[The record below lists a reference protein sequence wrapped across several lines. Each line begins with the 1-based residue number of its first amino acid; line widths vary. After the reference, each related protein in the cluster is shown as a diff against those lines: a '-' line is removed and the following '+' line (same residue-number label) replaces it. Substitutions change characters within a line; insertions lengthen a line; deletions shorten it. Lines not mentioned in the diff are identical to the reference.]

1 MQLAVLTVKKEQ
13 SKGHQKRDSGG
24 NTSARSKLHIVNVRQ
39 LNVKVQMIN
48 SNCLLMLK
56 KSERKK
62 KGRRIWGK
70 CKNGRIALDS
80 FAGKPFLS
88 EKETH

>member
-1 MQLAVLTVKKEQ
+1 
-13 SKGHQKRDSGG
+13 
-24 NTSARSKLHIVNVRQ
+24 
-39 LNVKVQMIN
+39 
-48 SNCLLMLK
+48 MLK